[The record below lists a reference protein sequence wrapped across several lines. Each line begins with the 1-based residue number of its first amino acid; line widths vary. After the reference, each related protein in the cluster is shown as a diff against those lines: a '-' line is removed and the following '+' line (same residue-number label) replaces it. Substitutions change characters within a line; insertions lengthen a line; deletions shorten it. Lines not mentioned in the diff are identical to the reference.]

1 MSRRQRLTLL
11 AVGLVVAVVAFV
23 ALRPGDDSP
32 AGDAAQTT
40 GVAPAA
46 TDPASTPEATGAAE
60 PAVAAPKAK
69 PKFVVIRARALKPV
83 GGVKEVT
90 VKKGDT
96 VRLAV
101 SSDRAD
107 EGHLHGYDISRP
119 VGPGKTAR
127 YTFKAKIEGIFELEL
142 EQAGVQIASLK
153 VEP

>member
-1 MSRRQRLTLL
+1 MSGRQRLTLL

-32 AGDAAQTT
+32 TGDAAQTT
-40 GVAPAA
+40 GVAPA
-46 TDPASTPEATGAAE
+46 TDPASTPETTRAAE

-142 EQAGVQIASLK
+142 EEAGVQIASLK